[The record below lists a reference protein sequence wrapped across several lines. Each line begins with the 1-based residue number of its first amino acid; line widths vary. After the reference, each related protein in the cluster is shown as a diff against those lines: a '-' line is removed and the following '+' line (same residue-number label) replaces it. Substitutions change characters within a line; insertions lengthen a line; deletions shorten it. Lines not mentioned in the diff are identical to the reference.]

1 MALHGGGHLEFKKM
15 HKGDFWVIFG
25 IRLGRC
31 PCIIPEKISFLQ
43 FYSRFNPNALALNGD
58 LEIMRSVRCFDWFI
72 LLWCHWTNLGLLP
85 KWQLWA
91 TFFISIIKIISIIGL
106 ICIMIQC
113 KMLLLNQW
121 LQKKWPIS
129 NLCSGQIK
137 RSLLILYLSSA
148 SLIKVFPPSVCPSV
162 RPSVRRAV
170 QSSLANRYIID
181 CSSYNVHICIWRIS
195 PVEIRTWV
203 TLTYFCRSYRS
214 KVTLSLY
221 PIDI

>member
-1 MALHGGGHLEFKKM
+1 
-15 HKGDFWVIFG
+15 
-25 IRLGRC
+25 
-31 PCIIPEKISFLQ
+31 
-43 FYSRFNPNALALNGD
+43 
-58 LEIMRSVRCFDWFI
+58 MRSVRCFDWFI

-129 NLCSGQIK
+129 NLCSDQIK
-137 RSLLILYLSSA
+137 KITFNLIFILCLADKRFS
-148 SLIKVFPPSVCPSV
+148 SV
-162 RPSVRRAV
+162 RLSFH
-170 QSSLANRYIID
+170 SSLANRYIIN
-181 CSSYNVHICIWRIS
+181 CSSYSVHICIWRIS
-195 PVEIRTWV
+195 LVEIRTWV

-214 KVTLSLY
+214 KVTLALY